1 MFLLRKL
8 VIYFRQLPAQT
19 AHSIFNYLVRWQHDN
34 HVFSYVFIC
43 EHVLPPPS
51 PPPPPHTQSLSVS
64 VCDSLSPPTLSLSL
78 SFSLSLCLSVCLS
91 VSRKTWNLEMKD
103 ESCAHKRM
111 VFSFVVFYV
120 FLVCFEEGIWWGKKE
135 EKAKKGKHTV
145 METVDVR
152 LLVRYCMVRCELFQ
166 HWSNASAASICAW
179 TGNCAPPPPPPPPPQ
194 ECNP

>member
-1 MFLLRKL
+1 
-8 VIYFRQLPAQT
+8 
-19 AHSIFNYLVRWQHDN
+19 
-34 HVFSYVFIC
+34 
-43 EHVLPPPS
+43 
-51 PPPPPHTQSLSVS
+51 
-64 VCDSLSPPTLSLSL
+64 
-78 SFSLSLCLSVCLS
+78 
-91 VSRKTWNLEMKD
+91 
-103 ESCAHKRM
+103 M

-179 TGNCAPPPPPPPPPQ
+179 TGNCAPPPPHPKNVTLKICTDFVYP
-194 ECNP
+194 NPSVLVIYVG